1 MGAHQSLRFSY
12 IDESRIN
19 QKVKVESGL
28 PPIWTR
34 SGRKSG
40 EKEPELFRRSH
51 VEVADFDFRHFVE
64 EKQRFEDNSFRIRK

>member
-34 SGRKSG
+34 SGRKTG
-40 EKEPELFRRSH
+40 EPELFRRSH

>member
-34 SGRKSG
+34 SGRKT
-40 EKEPELFRRSH
+40 EELFRRSH

-64 EKQRFEDNSFRIRK
+64 EKQRFEDNGFRIRKGK